1 MRLSCYHV
9 FAILISSCAFI
20 FSGFETIQ
28 IVSNKNDTRIFDL
41 NAEDLVLINSN
52 ILLVVSLFY
61 IIQTITFIIFTHKIS
76 KIRIHYGDDNNYN
89 PFN

>member
-1 MRLSCYHV
+1 MRLPCYHV

-20 FSGFETIQ
+20 FSGFETVH

-41 NAEDLVLINSN
+41 NAEDLVFINSN
-52 ILLVVSLFY
+52 ILLVVSFFY
-61 IIQTITFIIFTHKIS
+61 ITQTIGYIILTHKIS

-89 PFN
+89 PFS